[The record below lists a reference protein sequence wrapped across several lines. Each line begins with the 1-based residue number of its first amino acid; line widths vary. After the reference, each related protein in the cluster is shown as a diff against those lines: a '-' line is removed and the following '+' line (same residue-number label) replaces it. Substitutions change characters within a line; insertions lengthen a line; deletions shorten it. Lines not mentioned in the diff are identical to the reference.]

1 MKLEL
6 NQELLELNK
15 EFKKKGKKLYVVG
28 GYVRD
33 YLLGKI
39 STDIDICSSMT
50 PQEIKDLIKDFDID
64 VFNKKLGSTHIS
76 KNGITFEH
84 TTFRVD
90 YYHDDG
96 CHSPYEVEFTD
107 DVYTDS
113 FRRDFTINSIYYD
126 IQEDKFLDFYNG
138 ISDIENRKIK
148 AIVSPDYVF
157 GSDGT
162 RLLRMVRQACEL
174 GFEIEE
180 ETLETAKEYIYQL
193 NDISPKRIYDEL
205 FRIFQSENFYKGLN
219 YLSKLKAFEYIFKN
233 INLLPIKENLNKLL
247 SKNKF
252 YFLTKDTPK
261 EFRIKLFLIDIV
273 MLCYNNLYDKKAT
286 LEGLSDYIMAS
297 ENFGINNKL
306 KDEICDILLFLDE
319 YKNITE
325 ENEKKALILDN
336 IKCIDTLIFISQ
348 KKDEYMDIEDIYN
361 RLTQKNIALE
371 LSKFSIK
378 SEDMIKLGLK
388 GKYIS
393 MALNDI
399 FLYAVIYEI
408 TEKDVLLKVVERLIK
423 EGKYE

>member
-6 NQELLELNK
+6 NQELIELNK

-50 PQEIKDLIKDFDID
+50 PQEIKDSIKSFDID

-76 KNGITFEH
+76 KNGRTFEH

-126 IQEDKFLDFYNG
+126 IQQDEFLDFYGG
-138 ISDIENRKIK
+138 IKDIELKQVK

-174 GFEIEE
+174 W
-180 ETLETAKEYIYQL
+180 
-193 NDISPKRIYDEL
+193 
-205 FRIFQSENFYKGLN
+205 
-219 YLSKLKAFEYIFKN
+219 KLQKN
-233 INLLPIKENLNKLL
+233 
-247 SKNKF
+247 
-252 YFLTKDTPK
+252 T
-261 EFRIKLFLIDIV
+261 
-273 MLCYNNLYDKKAT
+273 
-286 LEGLSDYIMAS
+286 
-297 ENFGINNKL
+297 
-306 KDEICDILLFLDE
+306 
-319 YKNITE
+319 
-325 ENEKKALILDN
+325 
-336 IKCIDTLIFISQ
+336 FIS
-348 KKDEYMDIEDIYN
+348 
-361 RLTQKNIALE
+361 
-371 LSKFSIK
+371 
-378 SEDMIKLGLK
+378 
-388 GKYIS
+388 
-393 MALNDI
+393 
-399 FLYAVIYEI
+399 
-408 TEKDVLLKVVERLIK
+408 
-423 EGKYE
+423 